1 MRCKLRINREKW
13 GGRASHF
20 GNYCNDEMS
29 LMQIN
34 TGGQAVAA

>member
-1 MRCKLRINREKW
+1 MRCKLRINREK
-13 GGRASHF
+13 RSKASHF

-34 TGGQAVAA
+34 MGQAVKA

>member
-13 GGRASHF
+13 GRESHF

-34 TGGQAVAA
+34 TGQAVAA